1 MLPAD
6 PISNQ
11 GGRTKNNRL
20 SSRQIDS
27 LVLGNLISSLLL
39 SVSGQETVKTTTT
52 AISTTVANSSETHVY
67 TTASGFGSG
76 SNFWA
81 TSTQSMRCNDLKRA
95 VEDIVLRPDENRI
108 QDLHHR
114 DTIAALDLCQLE
126 TSTSS
131 APRPDEITASAMN
144 ACSCSSEI
152 VGSQTSS
159 TVTADSSRPPPPLC
173 ASSSLDAIMFRQ
185 QPIPSHRHS
194 ASGSRR
200 QSRVYSNLHSKRKR
214 SNSLTNYNKGQS
226 LSVSLPPSARHTPHR
241 FVNEEDAFRNSI
253 VSSDSH
259 SSVARSDEYNNGYV
273 LEEEEISIVPG
284 IPNDA
289 PPSLLH
295 SNHSTCSSSSSSNP
309 FTSYRQPKHEFD
321 DDDMM
326 DCD

>member
-1 MLPAD
+1 
-6 PISNQ
+6 
-11 GGRTKNNRL
+11 
-20 SSRQIDS
+20 
-27 LVLGNLISSLLL
+27 
-39 SVSGQETVKTTTT
+39 
-52 AISTTVANSSETHVY
+52 
-67 TTASGFGSG
+67 
-76 SNFWA
+76 
-81 TSTQSMRCNDLKRA
+81 MRCNDLKRA
-95 VEDIVLRPDENRI
+95 VEDVVLRPDENRLT
-108 QDLHHR
+108 DLHHR

-126 TSTSS
+126 PSS
-131 APRPDEITASAMN
+131 PAPRPDEISASTMN

-152 VGSQTSS
+152 VGIQTSS
-159 TVTADSSRPPPPLC
+159 TVMADSTRPPPPLC

-241 FVNEEDAFRNSI
+241 FVNEEDAFRNSMA
-253 VSSDSH
+253 SSDSH

-273 LEEEEISIVPG
+273 LEEEESAIPPG
-284 IPNDA
+284 APPD

-309 FTSYRQPKHEFD
+309 FTSYRQPRNEF